1 MTDVT
6 DLIAAFVAIAQDPKS
21 WDKRVADMRAAAG
34 DLAEARKAKKDTEA
48 AAAQAAKDVETA
60 HYERGQADR
69 AEKSSKAQ
77 AEVNAQRTQEIVNQT
92 AELDRWKMTFAQ
104 EKANHLANIEQR
116 EAALEIREREAL
128 KKLDE
133 AQKLMAE
140 YDAAKHQAAL
150 KLAS

>member
-6 DLIAAFVAIAQDPKS
+6 DLLEAFVAIAKDPKA
-21 WDKRVADMRAAAG
+21 WEKRVADMREAAG
-34 DLAEARKAKKDTEA
+34 NLAEARKAKKDAET

-69 AEKSSKAQ
+69 AQRDTTAQ
-77 AEVNAQRTQEIVNQT
+77 AAINSQRTQEIVNQT
-92 AELDRWKMTFAQ
+92 AELERWKATFAQ
-104 EKANHLANIEQR
+104 EKANNLANIEQR

-128 KKLDE
+128 KKLDQ
-133 AQKLMAE
+133 AQKLMAD
-140 YDAAKHQAAL
+140 YDEAKHKAAL